1 MNYKNN
7 LSLILAST
15 MVSGMFSA
23 AVNATAY
30 KFNNTTGNLAVHA
43 VSSENVVDLDDNDDF
58 ISFELDPSNGTNSQK
73 FAFSVSND
81 FINENAAKATGNK
94 MAAEAAIIQGLQAKA
109 IAATEKLNAAAKAG
123 VATNANVTAYAIAFR
138 DAVEAMAEIKGEM
151 SDKSNAKELVATVKD
166 LVLAEANAY
175 KAATNARAAIVANNK
190 FTAKNLPAGSE
201 DAITVVS
208 RLQRAIVVARPAEM
222 ATPIKSGICVGDVV
236 TAIADGDARKYQVIG
251 SAQVAG
257 NLDVNAGPGAVQL
270 LAAYGVLN
278 VGRITN
284 VDLAAPADPTGN
296 VAIVNAGP
304 GRVHAN
310 AQAFLENRTTVA
322 VDAPAAATVQVANG
336 ADKLAQL
343 TLFNEWMDEYFI
355 FRARAFLT
363 VAEAVPAGA
372 TNASWLGAG
381 AAKGSLNNADDYGVT
396 IALKKGSDAVAVR
409 KYTNSG
415 VTLGGEN
422 GAAVAP
428 IIVEFIPKA
437 VTKNTTVEGALKIT
451 SAGKTQKIKVT
462 GVVYK
467 NKGDAYLAAQDDD
480 SEAELLWDT
489 SKVDEDE
496 NSENMPQSF
505 IHVGQQNDAKK
516 AGKEDEKEIP
526 IKMQIKCC
534 PDKCNIM

>member
-23 AVNATAY
+23 AVNAIAY

-43 VSSENVVDLDDNDDF
+43 VSSENVVVLEDSDDT
-58 ISFELDPSNGTNSQK
+58 ISFELDPSNDDDANSQK
-73 FAFSVSND
+73 FAFSVASD
-81 FINENAAKATGNK
+81 VVNENVAKATDNK
-94 MAAEAAIIQGLQAKA
+94 TAADAAIIQGLQAKA
-109 IAATEKLNAAAKAG
+109 IAAIEKLNAAAKAG

-175 KAATNARAAIVANNK
+175 KVATNAGAAIVANNK
-190 FTAKNLPAGSE
+190 FTAKNLSAGLE
-201 DAITVVS
+201 DATTVQS
-208 RLQRAIVVARPAEM
+208 RLQRAIVVAFPAGA

-257 NLDVNAGPGAVQL
+257 NLDVNAGAGAVQL
-270 LAAYGVLN
+270 LAAYGPAN
-278 VGRITN
+278 VGRITDAN
-284 VDLAAPADPTGN
+284 LAAPTDPTGN
-296 VAIVNAGP
+296 VVVVNAGP

-415 VTLGGEN
+415 VTLGVEN

-451 SAGKTQKIKVT
+451 SAGKTQKIKVK

-467 NKGDAYLAAQDDD
+467 NKGAAYLAAQDDD

-489 SKVDEDE
+489 SKDNED
-496 NSENMPQSF
+496 ENMPQSF

-516 AGKEDEKEIP
+516 AGKEDEKEIS
-526 IKMQIKCC
+526 IKMQIKGC
-534 PDKCNIM
+534 PDQCNIL

>member
-43 VSSENVVDLDDNDDF
+43 VSSENVVVLEDSDDT
-58 ISFELDPSNGTNSQK
+58 ISFELDPSNDDDANSQK
-73 FAFSVSND
+73 FAFSVASD
-81 FINENAAKATGNK
+81 VVNENVAKATDNK
-94 MAAEAAIIQGLQAKA
+94 MAAEAATIKDLKAKA
-109 IAATEKLNAAAKAG
+109 VAATEKLNAAAKAG
-123 VATNANVTAYAIAFR
+123 VATNANATAYAIAFR
-138 DAVEAMAEIKGEM
+138 DAVEVMAEIKGEM

-175 KAATNARAAIVANNK
+175 KVATNAGAAIVANNK

-201 DAITVVS
+201 DAITVQS
-208 RLQRAIVVARPAEM
+208 RLQRAIVVAAPAGVG
-222 ATPIKSGICVGDVV
+222 TPIKSGICVGDVV

-257 NLDVNAGPGAVQL
+257 NLDVNAGAGAAQL
-270 LAAYGVLN
+270 LAAYGPAN
-278 VGRITN
+278 VGRITDAN
-284 VDLAAPADPTGN
+284 LAAPADPTGN
-296 VAIVNAGP
+296 VVVVNAGP

-310 AQAFLENRTTVA
+310 AQAFLENHTTVA

-409 KYTNSG
+409 KHTYSK
-415 VTLGGEN
+415 VALGGEN

-451 SAGKTQKIKVT
+451 SAGKTQKIKVK

-467 NKGDAYLAAQDDD
+467 NKGAAYLAAQDDD

-489 SKVDEDE
+489 SKDNED
-496 NSENMPQSF
+496 ENMPQSF

-516 AGKEDEKEIP
+516 AGKEDEKEIS
-526 IKMQIKCC
+526 IKMQIKGC
-534 PDKCNIM
+534 PDQCNIL

>member
-23 AVNATAY
+23 AVNAIAY

-43 VSSENVVDLDDNDDF
+43 VSSENVVVLEDSDDT
-58 ISFELDPSNGTNSQK
+58 ISFELDPSNDDANSQK
-73 FAFSVSND
+73 FAFSVASD
-81 FINENAAKATGNK
+81 VVNENVAKATDNK
-94 MAAEAAIIQGLQAKA
+94 TAADAAIIQGLQAKA
-109 IAATEKLNAAAKAG
+109 IAAIEKLNAAAKAG
-123 VATNANVTAYAIAFR
+123 VATNANATAYAIAFR
-138 DAVEAMAEIKGEM
+138 DAVEVMAEIKGEM

-175 KAATNARAAIVANNK
+175 KVATNAGAAIVANNK

-201 DAITVVS
+201 DAITVQS
-208 RLQRAIVVARPAEM
+208 RLQRAIVVAAPAGV

-257 NLDVNAGPGAVQL
+257 NLDVNAGAGAVQL
-270 LAAYGVLN
+270 LAAYGPAN
-278 VGRITN
+278 VGRITDAN
-284 VDLAAPADPTGN
+284 LAAPADPTGN
-296 VAIVNAGP
+296 VVVVNAGP

-310 AQAFLENRTTVA
+310 AQAFLENHTTVA

-396 IALKKGSDAVAVR
+396 ITLKKGSDAVAVR
-409 KYTNSG
+409 KHTYSK
-415 VTLGGEN
+415 VALGGEN

-451 SAGKTQKIKVT
+451 SAGKTQKIKVK

-467 NKGDAYLAAQDDD
+467 NKGAAYLAAQDDD

-489 SKVDEDE
+489 SKDNED
-496 NSENMPQSF
+496 ENMPQSF

-516 AGKEDEKEIP
+516 AGKEDEKEIS
-526 IKMQIKCC
+526 IKMQIKGC
-534 PDKCNIM
+534 PDQCNIL

>member
-23 AVNATAY
+23 AVNAIAY

-43 VSSENVVDLDDNDDF
+43 VSSENVVVLEDSDDT
-58 ISFELDPSNGTNSQK
+58 ISFELDPSNDDDANSQK
-73 FAFSVSND
+73 FAFSVASD
-81 FINENAAKATGNK
+81 VVNENVAKATDNK
-94 MAAEAAIIQGLQAKA
+94 MAAEAATIKDLQAKA
-109 IAATEKLNAAAKAG
+109 VAATEKLNAAAKAG
-123 VATNANVTAYAIAFR
+123 VATAGNVIAYALAFR
-138 DAVEAMAEIKGEM
+138 DAVEVMAEIKGEM

-175 KAATNARAAIVANNK
+175 KAATNAGAAIVANNK

-201 DAITVVS
+201 DAATVES
-208 RLQRAIVVARPAEM
+208 RLQRAIVTGAA
-222 ATPIKSGICVGDVV
+222 AGAGTPIKSGICVGDVV

-257 NLDVNAGPGAVQL
+257 NLDVNAGGGAAAL
-270 LAAYGVLN
+270 LAAYGIAN
-278 VGRITN
+278 VGRITD
-284 VDLAAPADPTGN
+284 VDLAAPVDPGAD
-296 VAIVNAGP
+296 VIIVNGAP
-304 GRVHAN
+304 GAVHNN
-310 AQAFLENRTTVA
+310 AKAFLETRTTVA
-322 VDAPAAATVQVANG
+322 GDQPTAGTVQVANG
-336 ADKLAQL
+336 AGRLPQL

-355 FRARAFLT
+355 FRAKAFLT
-363 VAEAVPAGA
+363 AAEAVPAGA

-381 AAKGSLNNADDYGVT
+381 AAKGSLNNADDYEVT

-409 KYTNSG
+409 KYTDSK

-451 SAGKTQKIKVT
+451 SAGKTQKIKVK

-467 NKGDAYLAAQDDD
+467 NKGAAYLAAQDDD

-489 SKVDEDE
+489 SKDNED
-496 NSENMPQSF
+496 ENMPQSF

-516 AGKEDEKEIP
+516 AGKEDEKEIS
-526 IKMQIKCC
+526 IKMQIKGC
-534 PDKCNIM
+534 PDQCNIL

>member
-23 AVNATAY
+23 AVNAIAY

-43 VSSENVVDLDDNDDF
+43 VSSENVVVLEDSDDT
-58 ISFELDPSNGTNSQK
+58 ISFELDPSNDDDANSQK
-73 FAFSVSND
+73 FAFSVASD
-81 FINENAAKATGNK
+81 VVNENVAKATDNK
-94 MAAEAAIIQGLQAKA
+94 TAADAAIIQGLQAKA
-109 IAATEKLNAAAKAG
+109 IAAIEKLNAAAKAG

-175 KAATNARAAIVANNK
+175 KVATNAGAAIVANNK
-190 FTAKNLPAGSE
+190 FTAKNLSAGLE
-201 DAITVVS
+201 DATTVQS
-208 RLQRAIVVARPAEM
+208 RLQRAIVVAFPAGA

-257 NLDVNAGPGAVQL
+257 NLDVNAGAGAVQL
-270 LAAYGVLN
+270 LAAYGPAN
-278 VGRITN
+278 VGRITDAN
-284 VDLAAPADPTGN
+284 LAAPTDPTGN
-296 VAIVNAGP
+296 VVVVNAGP

-451 SAGKTQKIKVT
+451 SAGKTQKIKVK

-467 NKGDAYLAAQDDD
+467 NKGAAYLAAQDDD

-489 SKVDEDE
+489 SKDNED
-496 NSENMPQSF
+496 ENMPQSF

-516 AGKEDEKEIP
+516 AGKEDEKEIS
-526 IKMQIKCC
+526 IKMQIKGC
-534 PDKCNIM
+534 PDQCNIL

>member
-23 AVNATAY
+23 AVNAIAY

-43 VSSENVVDLDDNDDF
+43 VSSENVVVLEDSDDT
-58 ISFELDPSNGTNSQK
+58 ISFELDPSNDDDANSQK
-73 FAFSVSND
+73 FAFSVASD
-81 FINENAAKATGNK
+81 VVNENVAKATDNK
-94 MAAEAAIIQGLQAKA
+94 TAADAAIIQGLQAKA
-109 IAATEKLNAAAKAG
+109 IAAIEKLNAAAKAG

-175 KAATNARAAIVANNK
+175 KAATNAGAAIVANNK

-201 DAITVVS
+201 DAATVES
-208 RLQRAIVVARPAEM
+208 RLQRAIVTGAA
-222 ATPIKSGICVGDVV
+222 AGAGTPIKSGICVGDVV

-257 NLDVNAGPGAVQL
+257 NLDVNAGGGAAAL
-270 LAAYGVLN
+270 LAAYGIAN
-278 VGRITN
+278 VGRITD
-284 VDLAAPADPTGN
+284 VDLAAPVDPGAD
-296 VAIVNAGP
+296 VIIVNGAP
-304 GRVHAN
+304 GAVHNN
-310 AQAFLENRTTVA
+310 AKAFLETRTTVA
-322 VDAPAAATVQVANG
+322 GDQPTAGTVQVANG

-343 TLFNEWMDEYFI
+343 NLFNEWMDEYFI

-363 VAEAVPAGA
+363 AAEAVPAGA

-381 AAKGSLNNADDYGVT
+381 AAKGSLNNADDYEVT

-409 KYTNSG
+409 KYTDSK

-451 SAGKTQKIKVT
+451 SAGKTQKIKVK

-467 NKGDAYLAAQDDD
+467 NKGAAYLAAQDDD

-489 SKVDEDE
+489 SKDNED
-496 NSENMPQSF
+496 ENMPQSF

-516 AGKEDEKEIP
+516 AGKEDEKEIS
-526 IKMQIKCC
+526 IKMQIKGC
-534 PDKCNIM
+534 PDQCNIL

>member
-23 AVNATAY
+23 AVNAIAY

-43 VSSENVVDLDDNDDF
+43 VSSENVVVLEDSDDT
-58 ISFELDPSNGTNSQK
+58 ISFELDPSNDDDANSQK
-73 FAFSVSND
+73 FAFSVASD
-81 FINENAAKATGNK
+81 VVNENVAKATDNK
-94 MAAEAAIIQGLQAKA
+94 MAAEAATIKDLKAKA
-109 IAATEKLNAAAKAG
+109 VAAIEKLNAAAKAG
-123 VATNANVTAYAIAFR
+123 IATNANATAYAIAFR
-138 DAVEAMAEIKGEM
+138 DAVEVMAEIKGEM

-175 KAATNARAAIVANNK
+175 KAATNAGAAIVANNK
-190 FTAKNLPAGSE
+190 FAAKNLPAGLE
-201 DAITVVS
+201 DATTVQS
-208 RLQRAIVVARPAEM
+208 RLQRAIVTGGAAGA

-257 NLDVNAGPGAVQL
+257 NLDVNAGAGAVQL
-270 LAAYGVLN
+270 LAAYGSAN
-278 VGRITN
+278 VGRITDAN
-284 VDLAAPADPTGN
+284 LAAPVDPTGN
-296 VAIVNAGP
+296 VAIVNAAP

-355 FRARAFLT
+355 FRAKAFLT

-409 KYTNSG
+409 KHTYSK
-415 VTLGGEN
+415 VALGGEN

-451 SAGKTQKIKVT
+451 SAGKTQKIKVK

-467 NKGDAYLAAQDDD
+467 NKGAAYLAAQDDD

-489 SKVDEDE
+489 SKDNED
-496 NSENMPQSF
+496 ENMPQSF

-516 AGKEDEKEIP
+516 AGKEDEKEIS
-526 IKMQIKCC
+526 IKMQIKGC
-534 PDKCNIM
+534 PDQCNIL

>member
-23 AVNATAY
+23 AVNAIAY

-43 VSSENVVDLDDNDDF
+43 VSSENVVVLEDSDDT
-58 ISFELDPSNGTNSQK
+58 ISFELDPSNDDDANSQK
-73 FAFSVSND
+73 FAFSVASD
-81 FINENAAKATGNK
+81 VVNENAAKATVNR
-94 MAAEAAIIQGLQAKA
+94 MAAEAATIKDLQAKA
-109 IAATEKLNAAAKAG
+109 VAATEKLNAAAKAG
-123 VATNANVTAYAIAFR
+123 VAANANITAYAIAFR
-138 DAVEAMAEIKGEM
+138 DAVEVMAEIKGEM

-201 DAITVVS
+201 DAVTVQA
-208 RLQRAIVVARPAEM
+208 RLQRAIVTGAA
-222 ATPIKSGICVGDVV
+222 AGAGTPIKSGICVGDVV

-257 NLDVNAGPGAVQL
+257 NLDVNAGGGAAAL
-270 LAAYGVLN
+270 LAAYGVAN

-284 VDLAAPADPTGN
+284 VDLAAPVDPTGN
-296 VAIVNAGP
+296 VVVVNAGP

-310 AQAFLENRTTVA
+310 AQAFLENHTTVA
-322 VDAPAAATVQVANG
+322 VDAPAAATIQVANG
-336 ADKLAQL
+336 AGRLPQL

-355 FRARAFLT
+355 FRAKAFLAE
-363 VAEAVPAGA
+363 AEAVPAGA
-372 TNASWLGAG
+372 ANASWLGAG

-451 SAGKTQKIKVT
+451 SAGKTQEIKVK

-467 NKGDAYLAAQDDD
+467 NKGAAYLAAQDDD

-489 SKVDEDE
+489 SKDNED
-496 NSENMPQSF
+496 ENMPQSL

-526 IKMQIKCC
+526 VKIQIKCC
-534 PDKCNIM
+534 PDQCNIL

>member
-1 MNYKNN
+1 
-7 LSLILAST
+7 
-15 MVSGMFSA
+15 
-23 AVNATAY
+23 
-30 KFNNTTGNLAVHA
+30 
-43 VSSENVVDLDDNDDF
+43 
-58 ISFELDPSNGTNSQK
+58 
-73 FAFSVSND
+73 
-81 FINENAAKATGNK
+81 
-94 MAAEAAIIQGLQAKA
+94 MAAEAATIKGLQAKA
-109 IAATEKLNAAAKAG
+109 IAAIEKLNAAAKAG

-151 SDKSNAKELVATVKD
+151 SDKSNAQELVATVKD

-175 KAATNARAAIVANNK
+175 KVATNAGAAIVANNK
-190 FTAKNLPAGSE
+190 FTAKNLPAGLE
-201 DAITVVS
+201 DAITVQS
-208 RLQRAIVVARPAEM
+208 RLQRAIGVAAPVAGA

-257 NLDVNAGPGAVQL
+257 NLDVNAGAGAAAL
-270 LAAYGVLN
+270 LAAYGPAN
-278 VGRITN
+278 VGRITDAN
-284 VDLAAPADPTGN
+284 LAAPADPTGN
-296 VAIVNAGP
+296 VVVVNAGP

-310 AQAFLENRTTVA
+310 AQAFLENRTTA
-322 VDAPAAATVQVANG
+322 AIDAPAAATVQVANG

-355 FRARAFLT
+355 FRAKAFLT

-381 AAKGSLNNADDYGVT
+381 AAKGNFNNADDYEVT

-409 KYTNSG
+409 KHTYSK
-415 VTLGGEN
+415 VTLGSEN
-422 GAAVAP
+422 GVAVAP

-451 SAGKTQKIKVT
+451 SAGKTQKIKVK

-467 NKGDAYLAAQDDD
+467 NKGAAYLAAQDDD

-489 SKVDEDE
+489 SKDNED
-496 NSENMPQSF
+496 ENMPQSF

-516 AGKEDEKEIP
+516 AGKEDEKEIS
-526 IKMQIKCC
+526 IKMQIKGC
-534 PDKCNIM
+534 PDQCNIL

>member
-43 VSSENVVDLDDNDDF
+43 VSSKNVVALEDSDNISLDL
-58 ISFELDPSNGTNSQK
+58 SASETPSQK
-73 FAFSVSND
+73 FAFSVSD
-81 FINENAAKATGNK
+81 GVVNENVARATDNK
-94 MAAEAAIIQGLQAKA
+94 MAAEAATIKDLKTKA
-109 IAATEKLNAAAKAG
+109 VAAIGKLNAAAKAG
-123 VATNANVTAYAIAFR
+123 VAALGNVTAYAIAFR
-138 DAVEAMAEIKGEM
+138 DAVEVMAEIKGEM

-175 KAATNARAAIVANNK
+175 KAATNAGAAIVANNK
-190 FTAKNLPAGSE
+190 FAAKSLPAGSE
-201 DAITVVS
+201 DAATVQA
-208 RLQRAIVVARPAEM
+208 RLQRAIVTGAA
-222 ATPIKSGICVGDVV
+222 AGAGTPIKSGICVGDVV

-257 NLDVNAGPGAVQL
+257 NLDVNAGGGAAAL
-270 LAAYGVLN
+270 LAAYGVAN

-284 VDLAAPADPTGN
+284 VDLAAPVDPTGN
-296 VAIVNAGP
+296 VVVVNAGP

-310 AQAFLENRTTVA
+310 AQAFLENHTTVA
-322 VDAPAAATVQVANG
+322 VDAPAAATIQVANG
-336 ADKLAQL
+336 AGRLPQL

-355 FRARAFLT
+355 FRAKAFLT
-363 VAEAVPAGA
+363 AAEAVPAGA

-381 AAKGSLNNADDYGVT
+381 TAKGSLNNADDYGVT

-451 SAGKTQKIKVT
+451 SAGKTQKIKVK

-467 NKGDAYLAAQDDD
+467 NKGAAYLAAQDDD

-489 SKVDEDE
+489 SKDNED
-496 NSENMPQSF
+496 ENMPQSF

-516 AGKEDEKEIP
+516 AGKEDEKEIS
-526 IKMQIKCC
+526 IKMQIKGC
-534 PDKCNIM
+534 PDQCNIL

>member
-23 AVNATAY
+23 AVNAIAY

-43 VSSENVVDLDDNDDF
+43 VSSENVVVLEDSDDT
-58 ISFELDPSNGTNSQK
+58 ISFELDPSNDDDANSQK
-73 FAFSVSND
+73 FAFSVASD
-81 FINENAAKATGNK
+81 VVNENVAKATDNK
-94 MAAEAAIIQGLQAKA
+94 MAAEAATIKDLKAKA
-109 IAATEKLNAAAKAG
+109 VAATEKLNAAAKAG
-123 VATNANVTAYAIAFR
+123 LATNANATAYAIAFR
-138 DAVEAMAEIKGEM
+138 DAVEVMAEIKGEM

-175 KAATNARAAIVANNK
+175 KAATNAGAAIVANNK

-201 DAITVVS
+201 DATTVQS
-208 RLQRAIVVARPAEM
+208 RLQRAIVTGGAAGV

-257 NLDVNAGPGAVQL
+257 NLDVNAGAGAVQL
-270 LAAYGVLN
+270 LAAYGPAN
-278 VGRITN
+278 VGRITDAN
-284 VDLAAPADPTGN
+284 LAAPTDPTGN
-296 VAIVNAGP
+296 VIVVNAGA

-310 AQAFLENRTTVA
+310 AQAFLENHTTVA

-336 ADKLAQL
+336 RDKLAQL

-381 AAKGSLNNADDYGVT
+381 AAKGNFNNADDYEVT

-409 KYTNSG
+409 KHTYSK
-415 VTLGGEN
+415 VALGGEN

-451 SAGKTQKIKVT
+451 SAGKTQKIKVE
-462 GVVYK
+462 GIVYK
-467 NKGDAYLAAQDDD
+467 NKGAAYLAAQDDD

-489 SKVDEDE
+489 SKDNED
-496 NSENMPQSF
+496 ENMPQSF
-505 IHVGQQNDAKK
+505 IRVGQQNDAKK
-516 AGKEDEKEIP
+516 AGKEDEKEIS
-526 IKMQIKCC
+526 IKMQIKGC
-534 PDKCNIM
+534 PDQCNIL

>member
-23 AVNATAY
+23 AVNAIAY

-43 VSSENVVDLDDNDDF
+43 VSSENVVILEDSDDT
-58 ISFELDPSNGTNSQK
+58 ISFELDPSNDDANSQK
-73 FAFSVSND
+73 FAFSVASD
-81 FINENAAKATGNK
+81 VVNENVAKATDNK
-94 MAAEAAIIQGLQAKA
+94 MAAEAATIKDLQAKA
-109 IAATEKLNAAAKAG
+109 VAATEKLNAAAKAG
-123 VATNANVTAYAIAFR
+123 LATNANATAYAIAFR
-138 DAVEAMAEIKGEM
+138 DAVEVMAEIKGEM

-175 KAATNARAAIVANNK
+175 KVATNAGAAIVANNK

-201 DAITVVS
+201 DATTVQS
-208 RLQRAIVVARPAEM
+208 RLQRAIVTGGAAGA

-257 NLDVNAGPGAVQL
+257 NLDVNAGAGAVQL
-270 LAAYGVLN
+270 LAAYGPAN
-278 VGRITN
+278 VGRITDAN
-284 VDLAAPADPTGN
+284 LAAPTDPTGN
-296 VAIVNAGP
+296 VIVVNAGA

-310 AQAFLENRTTVA
+310 AQAFLENHTTVA

-336 ADKLAQL
+336 RDKLAQL

-381 AAKGSLNNADDYGVT
+381 AAKGNFNNADDYEVT

-409 KYTNSG
+409 KHTYSK
-415 VTLGGEN
+415 VALGGEN

-451 SAGKTQKIKVT
+451 SAGKTQKIKVE
-462 GVVYK
+462 GIVYK
-467 NKGDAYLAAQDDD
+467 NKGAAYLAAQDDD

-489 SKVDEDE
+489 SKDNED
-496 NSENMPQSF
+496 ENMPQSF
-505 IHVGQQNDAKK
+505 IRVGQQNDAKK
-516 AGKEDEKEIP
+516 AGKEDEKEIS
-526 IKMQIKCC
+526 IKMQIKGC
-534 PDKCNIM
+534 PDQCNIL

>member
-23 AVNATAY
+23 AVNAIAY

-43 VSSENVVDLDDNDDF
+43 VSSENVVILEDSDDT
-58 ISFELDPSNGTNSQK
+58 ISFELDPSNDDANSQK
-73 FAFSVSND
+73 FAFSVASD
-81 FINENAAKATGNK
+81 VVNENVAKATDNK
-94 MAAEAAIIQGLQAKA
+94 MAAEAATIKDLKAKA
-109 IAATEKLNAAAKAG
+109 VAATEKLNAAAKAG
-123 VATNANVTAYAIAFR
+123 LATNANATAYAIAFR
-138 DAVEAMAEIKGEM
+138 DAVEVMAEIKGEM

-175 KAATNARAAIVANNK
+175 KVATNAGAAIVANNK

-201 DAITVVS
+201 DATTVQS
-208 RLQRAIVVARPAEM
+208 RLQRAIVTGGAAGA

-257 NLDVNAGPGAVQL
+257 NLDVNAGAGAVQL
-270 LAAYGVLN
+270 LAAYGPAN
-278 VGRITN
+278 VGRITDAN
-284 VDLAAPADPTGN
+284 LAAPTDPTGN
-296 VAIVNAGP
+296 VIVVNAGA

-310 AQAFLENRTTVA
+310 AQAFLENHTTVA

-336 ADKLAQL
+336 RDKLAQL

-381 AAKGSLNNADDYGVT
+381 AAKGNFNNADDYEVT

-409 KYTNSG
+409 KHTYSK
-415 VTLGGEN
+415 VALGGEN

-451 SAGKTQKIKVT
+451 SAGKTQKIKVE
-462 GVVYK
+462 GIVYK
-467 NKGDAYLAAQDDD
+467 NKGAAYLAAQDDD

-489 SKVDEDE
+489 SKDNED
-496 NSENMPQSF
+496 ENMPQSF
-505 IHVGQQNDAKK
+505 IRVGQQNDAKK
-516 AGKEDEKEIP
+516 AGKEDEKEIS
-526 IKMQIKCC
+526 IKMQIKGC
-534 PDKCNIM
+534 PDQCNIL

>member
-1 MNYKNN
+1 
-7 LSLILAST
+7 
-15 MVSGMFSA
+15 
-23 AVNATAY
+23 
-30 KFNNTTGNLAVHA
+30 
-43 VSSENVVDLDDNDDF
+43 
-58 ISFELDPSNGTNSQK
+58 
-73 FAFSVSND
+73 
-81 FINENAAKATGNK
+81 
-94 MAAEAAIIQGLQAKA
+94 
-109 IAATEKLNAAAKAG
+109 
-123 VATNANVTAYAIAFR
+123 
-138 DAVEAMAEIKGEM
+138 M

-175 KAATNARAAIVANNK
+175 KAATNAGAAIVANNK
-190 FTAKNLPAGSE
+190 FAAKSLPAGSE
-201 DAITVVS
+201 DAATVQA
-208 RLQRAIVVARPAEM
+208 RLQRAIVTGAA
-222 ATPIKSGICVGDVV
+222 AGAGTPIKSGICVGDVV

-257 NLDVNAGPGAVQL
+257 NLDVNAGGGGAAAL
-270 LAAYGVLN
+270 LAAYGVAN

-284 VDLAAPADPTGN
+284 VDLAAPVDPTGN
-296 VAIVNAGP
+296 VVIVNAAA

-310 AQAFLENRTTVA
+310 AQAFLENRTTAA
-322 VDAPAAATVQVANG
+322 VDAPAAGTAQVANG

-355 FRARAFLT
+355 FRAKAFLT
-363 VAEAVPAGA
+363 AAEAVPAGA

-409 KYTNSG
+409 KHTYSK
-415 VTLGGEN
+415 VALGGEN

-451 SAGKTQKIKVT
+451 SAGKTQKIKVK

-467 NKGDAYLAAQDDD
+467 NKGAAYLAAQDDD

-489 SKVDEDE
+489 SKDNED
-496 NSENMPQSF
+496 ENMPQSF

-516 AGKEDEKEIP
+516 AGKEDEKEIS
-526 IKMQIKCC
+526 IKMQIKGC
-534 PDKCNIM
+534 PDQCNIL

>member
-23 AVNATAY
+23 AVNAIAY

-43 VSSENVVDLDDNDDF
+43 VSSENVVVLEDSDDT
-58 ISFELDPSNGTNSQK
+58 ISFELDPSNDDDDAPSQK
-73 FAFSVSND
+73 FAFSVASD
-81 FINENAAKATGNK
+81 VVNENVAKATDNK
-94 MAAEAAIIQGLQAKA
+94 MAAEAATIKDLQAKA
-109 IAATEKLNAAAKAG
+109 VAATEKLNAAAKAG
-123 VATNANVTAYAIAFR
+123 VATAGNVIAYALAFR
-138 DAVEAMAEIKGEM
+138 DAVEVMAEIKGEM

-175 KAATNARAAIVANNK
+175 KAATNAGAAIVANNK
-190 FTAKNLPAGSE
+190 FAAKSLPAGSE
-201 DAITVVS
+201 DAATVQA
-208 RLQRAIVVARPAEM
+208 RLQRAIVTGAA
-222 ATPIKSGICVGDVV
+222 AGAGTPIKSGICVGDVV

-257 NLDVNAGPGAVQL
+257 NLDVNAGGGAAAL
-270 LAAYGVLN
+270 LAAYGVAN

-284 VDLAAPADPTGN
+284 VDLAAPVDPTGN
-296 VAIVNAGP
+296 VVVVNAGP

-310 AQAFLENRTTVA
+310 AQAFLENHTTVA
-322 VDAPAAATVQVANG
+322 VDAPAAATIQVANG
-336 ADKLAQL
+336 AGRLPQL

-355 FRARAFLT
+355 FRAKAFLT

-451 SAGKTQKIKVT
+451 SAGKTQKIKVK

-467 NKGDAYLAAQDDD
+467 NKGAAYLAAQDDD

-489 SKVDEDE
+489 SKDNED
-496 NSENMPQSF
+496 ENMPQSF

-516 AGKEDEKEIP
+516 AGKEDEKEIS
-526 IKMQIKCC
+526 IKMQIKGC
-534 PDKCNIM
+534 PDQCNIL

>member
-23 AVNATAY
+23 AVNAIAY

-43 VSSENVVDLDDNDDF
+43 VSSENVVALEDSDDT
-58 ISFELDPSNGTNSQK
+58 ISFELDPSNDDDANSQK
-73 FAFSVSND
+73 FAFSVASD
-81 FINENAAKATGNK
+81 VVNENVAKATDNK
-94 MAAEAAIIQGLQAKA
+94 MAAEAATIKDLKTKA
-109 IAATEKLNAAAKAG
+109 VAATEKLNAAAKAG

-151 SDKSNAKELVATVKD
+151 SDKSNAKEFVATVKD

-175 KAATNARAAIVANNK
+175 KVATNAGAAIVANNK
-190 FTAKNLPAGSE
+190 FTAKNLPAGLE
-201 DAITVVS
+201 DATTVQS
-208 RLQRAIVVARPAEM
+208 RLQRAIVVAAPAGA

-257 NLDVNAGPGAVQL
+257 NLDVNAGAGAVQL
-270 LAAYGVLN
+270 LAAYGPAN
-278 VGRITN
+278 VGRITDAN
-284 VDLAAPADPTGN
+284 LAAPADPTGN
-296 VAIVNAGP
+296 VVVVNAGP

-310 AQAFLENRTTVA
+310 AQAFLENHTTVA

-355 FRARAFLT
+355 FRAKAFLT

-409 KYTNSG
+409 KHTYSK
-415 VTLGGEN
+415 VALGGEN

-451 SAGKTQKIKVT
+451 SAGKTQKIKVK

-467 NKGDAYLAAQDDD
+467 NKGAAYLAAQDDD

-489 SKVDEDE
+489 SKDNED
-496 NSENMPQSF
+496 ENMPQSF

-516 AGKEDEKEIP
+516 AGKEDEKEIS
-526 IKMQIKCC
+526 IKMQIKGC
-534 PDKCNIM
+534 PDQCNIL

>member
-23 AVNATAY
+23 AVNAIAY

-43 VSSENVVDLDDNDDF
+43 VSSENVVVLEDSDDT
-58 ISFELDPSNGTNSQK
+58 ISFELDPSNDDDDAPSQK
-73 FAFSVSND
+73 FAFSVASD
-81 FINENAAKATGNK
+81 VVNENVAKATDNK
-94 MAAEAAIIQGLQAKA
+94 MAAEAATIKDLQAKA
-109 IAATEKLNAAAKAG
+109 VAATEKLNAAAKAG
-123 VATNANVTAYAIAFR
+123 VATAGNVIAYALAFR
-138 DAVEAMAEIKGEM
+138 DAVEVMAEIKGEM

-175 KAATNARAAIVANNK
+175 KAATNAGAAIVANNK
-190 FTAKNLPAGSE
+190 FAAKSLPAGSE
-201 DAITVVS
+201 DAATVQA
-208 RLQRAIVVARPAEM
+208 RLQRAIVTGAA
-222 ATPIKSGICVGDVV
+222 AGAGTPIKSGICVGDVV

-257 NLDVNAGPGAVQL
+257 NLDVNAGGGAAAL
-270 LAAYGVLN
+270 LAAYGVAN

-284 VDLAAPADPTGN
+284 VDLAAPVDPTGN
-296 VAIVNAGP
+296 VVVVNAGP

-310 AQAFLENRTTVA
+310 AQAFLENHTTVA
-322 VDAPAAATVQVANG
+322 VDAPAAATIQVANG
-336 ADKLAQL
+336 AGRLPQL

-355 FRARAFLT
+355 FRAKAFLT

-422 GAAVAP
+422 GAAVTP
-428 IIVEFIPKA
+428 IVVEFIPKT

-451 SAGKTQKIKVT
+451 SAGKTQKIKVK

-467 NKGDAYLAAQDDD
+467 NKGAAYLAAQDDD

-489 SKVDEDE
+489 SKDNED
-496 NSENMPQSF
+496 ENMPQSF

-516 AGKEDEKEIP
+516 AGKEDEKEIS
-526 IKMQIKCC
+526 IKMQIKGC
-534 PDKCNIM
+534 PDQCNIL